1 MGNGKE
7 NTERAERMKAAAR
20 TVRALSMDMVEAAQS
35 GHPGM
40 PLGAAELG
48 AVLFGEVMNLSPE
61 EPDWIN
67 RDRLVL
73 SAGHGS
79 AWLYSLLYLAGYGLT
94 REDLKQF
101 RQAGSRTPGHPE
113 YGVTPGVE
121 TTTGPLG
128 AGFSN
133 AVGMAAAESH
143 LAARFNREGFPL
155 IDHYTYTVAGDGCMM
170 EGVSSE
176 AASLAGH
183 WGLGKLIAFYDSN
196 GISIEGS
203 TDLAFTEDTA
213 GRFRAYGWQVLEG
226 DGRRTEEIRSLVEQ
240 AQGEENRP
248 SLIILRTTIGFG
260 APQGAGTAGVHGSPL
275 GKEEIQEARRT
286 LGIPEGHAFY
296 TDPQAEELFARR
308 RREWKARREAWEAM
322 FRSWAETYPAER
334 AEWDRMMAGEGLS
347 IEWPEDPVPGE
358 AAEATRKAS
367 GRMMQAIAASWPG
380 FAGGS
385 ADLAPSN
392 KSELKGLGDYSREN
406 RKGRNF
412 HFGVREHAM
421 GGIVNGMTL
430 HGGLQPFGAT
440 FLVFSDYMRPALRL
454 AALMGLP
461 AVFVFT
467 HDSLWVG
474 EDGPT
479 HQPVEQLAALRSI
492 PGLTVLRPADAAET
506 RAAWAEAVENREGPT
521 ALVLSRQELPALERP
536 AGWEAWLRRGA
547 AAVWEPPGGGDKID
561 AVVAASGSETAAG
574 VEAARWMMEDG
585 GTGGGRV
592 RVVSVLDRE
601 GLFRMPAEDFR
612 KLFPE
617 GVPVLV
623 FEAGISQGWEALPG
637 YAGGLF
643 ASGYG
648 LSGPGEEVIRR
659 KGLTPEALLER
670 LKELLRV

>member
-1 MGNGKE
+1 MGNSTGNPE
-7 NTERAERMKAAAR
+7 RTEQRKAIAR

-61 EPDWIN
+61 QPDWIN

-94 REDLKQF
+94 REDLKHF

-170 EGVSSE
+170 EGLSSE

-226 DGRRTEEIRSLVEQ
+226 DGRQPEEIRSLIEQ
-240 AQGEENRP
+240 AQGEEARP
-248 SLIILRTTIGFG
+248 TLIILGTTIGFG
-260 APQGAGTAGVHGSPL
+260 APRGAGTAGVHGSPL
-275 GKEEIQEARRT
+275 GGEEVRGARQA
-286 LGIPEGHAFY
+286 LGIPEGHSFY
-296 TDPQAEELFARR
+296 TDPLAEEIFARR
-308 RREWKARREAWEAM
+308 RQEWADRRREWEAM
-322 FRSWAETYPAER
+322 FRSWAEAYPEEK
-334 AEWDRMMAGEGLS
+334 AEWDWMMSGEGRP
-347 IEWPEDPVPGE
+347 IEWPEDPAPGD
-358 AAEATRKAS
+358 AAEAARKAS
-367 GRMMQAIAASWPG
+367 GRMMQAIAASRPG

-392 KSELKGLGDYSREN
+392 KTELKGLGDFSREN
-406 RKGRNF
+406 PKGRNF

-421 GGIVNGMTL
+421 GGIVNGMAL

-461 AVFVFT
+461 EVFVFT

-479 HQPVEQLAALRSI
+479 HQPVEQLAALRAI

-506 RAAWAEAVENREGPT
+506 RAAWAAAMENREGPT
-521 ALVLSRQELPALERP
+521 ALVLSRQELPALDRP
-536 AGWEAWLRRGA
+536 AGWEAWIRGGA
-547 AAVWEPPGGGDKID
+547 AVAWEPPGGERKLD
-561 AVVAASGSETAAG
+561 AVAAASGSETAAA
-574 VEAARWMMEDG
+574 VEAARQLLEDSQTAG
-585 GTGGGRV
+585 ARV

-623 FEAGISQGWEALPG
+623 FEAGISQGWEGLPG

-643 ASGYG
+643 AEGYG
-648 LSGPGEEVIRR
+648 LSGPGEEVVRR
-659 KGLTPEALLER
+659 KGLNPEAFVKRMKALLP
-670 LKELLRV
+670 